1 MLKNFKSYQL
11 AVELHQQCLQLKIP
25 SYLKDQLFRASSSV
39 ALNLAE
45 GSAKSTNRDK
55 IKFYFIALGSLRE
68 TQASLEFINS
78 EKSEAIALADKLGAH
93 IYKLIQAK
101 LRGRKW

>member
-1 MLKNFKSYQL
+1 MLKKFKSYQL
-11 AVELHQQCLQLKIP
+11 AVELHQQCLLLKVP

-45 GSAKSTNRDK
+45 GSAKPTNRDK
-55 IKFYFIALGSLRE
+55 IKFYYIALGSLRE
-68 TQASLEFINS
+68 TQASLEFICS
-78 EKSEAIALADKLGAH
+78 EKSEAVELADKLGAH

-101 LRGRKW
+101 LRARKW